1 MSGSIEIPLRDS
13 DEVIELDLS
22 QLPEGDEVL
31 SILTNEKVPLNYWVD
46 LAIEYYKQK
55 KEDDFVRILEASRT
69 DANTMYRESEKDQMS
84 CFDTLAAY
92 YVQKANKEKD
102 KTVKK
107 DLFQKAT
114 YLYTTADKIIMYDQ
128 NHLLGRAYFCLLEG
142 DKMEQADAQFNFV
155 LNQSANNIPSLL
167 GKACI
172 AFNKKDYRGA
182 LAFYKKALR
191 TNPNCPAAVRLGM
204 GHCFMKL
211 GNQDKA
217 RLAFER
223 ALELDGMCVGALV
236 GLAVLELNEKK
247 PENIRRGVQMLS
259 KAYNIDSTN
268 PMVLN
273 HLGNHFFFKQDFQKV
288 QHLGLHAFHNTEN
301 ESMRAESCY
310 QMARAFHVQED
321 YSQAFQYYYQATQYA
336 APNFVLP
343 HYGLGQMYINR
354 GDTENAAQ
362 CFEKVLKAQPGNY
375 ETMKILGSLYASSTS
390 QSKRDLAKQHL
401 KKVTEQYSEDV
412 EAWIELAQILEGS
425 DLQGSLSA
433 YHKATKL
440 LQDLVQMDIPPEI
453 LNNIAALHF
462 RLSNF
467 EEAQKYFQEAWD
479 RCEAEKEQDPQYYSS
494 ISVTIKYNTA
504 RLQEMFCQFDKAE
517 KLYKEILQDHP
528 NYVDCY
534 LRLGC
539 MARDRGQ
546 IYDASDWYKEA
557 LRMNNEHPDAWSL
570 MGNLHLAKNEWGP
583 GQKKFERILKN
594 PSTTNDSYSLI
605 ALGNVWLTTLHQ
617 PNRDKEKER
626 KHQDRALAMYKSV
639 LRSDPRSIWAANG
652 IGAVLAH
659 KGYIN
664 EARDI
669 FAQVREA
676 TADFSDVWMNIA
688 HIYVEQKQH
697 INAIQ
702 MYENCQKKFFKYPN
716 VEVLG
721 YLARAYFKAAKLKE
735 AKYTLLKARHVAP
748 HDTVIL
754 YNLALVLQRLAMQV
768 LRDEKSVLRT
778 VLAAVHE
785 LTLAQKY
792 FQHLSV
798 NGDRLKYDLG
808 AAAAEASQCRDLLS
822 QAQYHVSRAR
832 RQDDEE
838 KALRRKQEEE
848 RQALKQKVVEERQ
861 KMEEMRRQMLEVK
874 MKAREEYKEKMKN
887 AVIITE
893 VADTPRKGG
902 RGRKRD
908 IEILSDGSGAGSGAE
923 GDRKKVK
930 GRRKKETGKKR
941 GRKGKSSRSDDE
953 DDDVPRGQKRGRG
966 GNRSRKTHDEGLS
979 AKQKGRIVSKAT
991 ISDSS
996 DDSDNERLKIASGSD
1011 SDTGGKSK
1019 RRRVMSGSDSER
1031 SRSRSRSRSRKGSSS
1046 RSRSRSGSGS
1056 RSRSRSG
1063 SRSRSRSGSG
1073 SRSRSRS
1080 GSRKSGSAS
1089 RSRSR
1094 SGSRKSGS
1102 ASRSRSRS
1110 GSRKSGSASRSR
1122 SRSGSR
1128 SASRSPA
1135 RSRSGSR
1142 SRSRSPSGS
1151 RSRSRSRSR
1160 QSKSRSQ
1167 SPAQVRSGSA
1177 SPRSRSGSPR
1187 SRSGS
1192 RSPVKSHSE
1201 SEVGGG
1207 SDSE

>member
-1 MSGSIEIPLRDS
+1 MSRSIEIPLRDS

-22 QLPEGDEVL
+22 QLPDGDEVL
-31 SILTNEKVPLNYWVD
+31 GILTNEKVPLNYWVD
-46 LAIEYYKQK
+46 LAIEYYEQK
-55 KEDDFVRILEASRT
+55 NEDDFVRILEASRT
-69 DANTMYRESEKDQMS
+69 DANTMYRDSEKDQMRA
-84 CFDTLAAY
+84 FDTLAAY

-102 KTVKK
+102 KTIKK

-462 RLSNF
+462 RLGNY
-467 EEAQKYFQEAWD
+467 EEAHKHFKGAWD

-494 ISVTIKYNTA
+494 ISVTIKYNSA
-504 RLQEMFCQFDKAE
+504 RLHEMFCQYDKAE

-594 PSTTNDSYSLI
+594 PSTTTDSYSLI

-626 KHQDRALAMYKSV
+626 KHQDRALAMYKTV
-639 LRSDPRSIWAANG
+639 LRTDPRSIWAANG

-688 HIYVEQKQH
+688 HIYVEQKQF

-768 LRDEKSVLRT
+768 LRDEKSVLKT

-785 LTLAQKY
+785 LTLAQK
-792 FQHLSV
+792 
-798 NGDRLKYDLG
+798 
-808 AAAAEASQCRDLLS
+808 
-822 QAQYHVSRAR
+822 
-832 RQDDEE
+832 
-838 KALRRKQEEE
+838 
-848 RQALKQKVVEERQ
+848 
-861 KMEEMRRQMLEVK
+861 
-874 MKAREEYKEKMKN
+874 
-887 AVIITE
+887 
-893 VADTPRKGG
+893 
-902 RGRKRD
+902 
-908 IEILSDGSGAGSGAE
+908 
-923 GDRKKVK
+923 
-930 GRRKKETGKKR
+930 
-941 GRKGKSSRSDDE
+941 
-953 DDDVPRGQKRGRG
+953 
-966 GNRSRKTHDEGLS
+966 
-979 AKQKGRIVSKAT
+979 
-991 ISDSS
+991 
-996 DDSDNERLKIASGSD
+996 
-1011 SDTGGKSK
+1011 
-1019 RRRVMSGSDSER
+1019 
-1031 SRSRSRSRSRKGSSS
+1031 
-1046 RSRSRSGSGS
+1046 
-1056 RSRSRSG
+1056 
-1063 SRSRSRSGSG
+1063 
-1073 SRSRSRS
+1073 
-1080 GSRKSGSAS
+1080 
-1089 RSRSR
+1089 
-1094 SGSRKSGS
+1094 
-1102 ASRSRSRS
+1102 
-1110 GSRKSGSASRSR
+1110 
-1122 SRSGSR
+1122 
-1128 SASRSPA
+1128 
-1135 RSRSGSR
+1135 
-1142 SRSRSPSGS
+1142 
-1151 RSRSRSRSR
+1151 
-1160 QSKSRSQ
+1160 
-1167 SPAQVRSGSA
+1167 
-1177 SPRSRSGSPR
+1177 
-1187 SRSGS
+1187 
-1192 RSPVKSHSE
+1192 
-1201 SEVGGG
+1201 
-1207 SDSE
+1207 

>member
-1 MSGSIEIPLRDS
+1 MSGCIEIPLRDS
-13 DEVIELDLS
+13 DEVIELDLES
-22 QLPEGDEVL
+22 LPEGDEVL
-31 SILTNEKVPLNYWVD
+31 GILTNEKVPLNYWVD
-46 LAIEYYKQK
+46 LAVEYYKQK
-55 KEDDFVRILEASRT
+55 KEEDFVRILEASRT
-69 DANTMYRESEKDQMS
+69 DANTMYRESEKDQMRS
-84 CFDTLAAY
+84 YDTLAAY
-92 YVQKANKEKD
+92 YVQLANKEKD
-102 KTVKK
+102 KTAKK
-107 DLFQKAT
+107 ELFQKAT

-288 QHLGLHAFHNTEN
+288 QHLALHAFHNTEN

-462 RLSNF
+462 RLGNY
-467 EEAQKYFQEAWD
+467 EEAQKYFKEAWE
-479 RCEAEKEQDPQYYSS
+479 RCDAEKDQDPQYYSS

-504 RLQEMFCQFDKAE
+504 RLHEMFCQFDKAE

-617 PNRDKEKER
+617 PNRDKEKEQ
-626 KHQDRALAMYKSV
+626 KHQDRALAMYKTV

-688 HIYVEQKQH
+688 HIYVEQKQY

-721 YLARAYFKAAKLKE
+721 YLARAYFKAVKLKE

-754 YNLALVLQRLAMQV
+754 YNLALVLQRLATQV
-768 LRDEKSVLRT
+768 LRDEKSNLKT

-822 QAQYHVSRAR
+822 QAQYHVARAR

-838 KALRRKQEEE
+838 KALRRKQDEE

-861 KMEEMRRQMLEVK
+861 KMEERRRLMIEER
-874 MKAREEYKEKMKN
+874 MKAREQYKEKMKN
-887 AVIITE
+887 AVIINE
-893 VADTPRKGG
+893 PVEPSRKGG

-908 IEILSDGSGAGSGAE
+908 VEILSDGSGGGSGPE
-923 GDRKKVK
+923 GESRPKKGRGRKK
-930 GRRKKETGKKR
+930 KEPGERKKR
-941 GRKGKSSRSDDE
+941 GRKSKQGSDD
-953 DDDVPRGQKRGRG
+953 DDDDQPRGRKRGKG
-966 GNRSRKTHDEGLS
+966 GAKGRKKASEDGLS

-1011 SDTGGKSK
+1011 SEGGKSK
-1019 RRRVMSGSDSER
+1019 RRRVMSNSDS
-1031 SRSRSRSRSRKGSSS
+1031 SRSRSRSRSGSRKSS
-1046 RSRSRSGSGS
+1046 RSRSRSKSGSRSRSRSKSGSRSRSRSGSRRSGSGS
-1056 RSRSRSG
+1056 RSRSRS
-1063 SRSRSRSGSG
+1063 RSRSG
-1073 SRSRSRS
+1073 
-1080 GSRKSGSAS
+1080 
-1089 RSRSR
+1089 
-1094 SGSRKSGS
+1094 
-1102 ASRSRSRS
+1102 
-1110 GSRKSGSASRSR
+1110 
-1122 SRSGSR
+1122 
-1128 SASRSPA
+1128 SRSPA

-1142 SRSRSPSGS
+1142 SPAKS
-1151 RSRSRSRSR
+1151 RSRSRSGSR
-1160 QSKSRSQ
+1160 SKSRS
-1167 SPAQVRSGSA
+1167 RS
-1177 SPRSRSGSPR
+1177 RSRSGSPR

-1192 RSPVKSHSE
+1192 RSPARSGSGSPRSRSGSRSPAKSG
-1201 SEVGGG
+1201 SEVGRA

>member
-1 MSGSIEIPLRDS
+1 MSGCIEIPLRDS
-13 DEVIELDLS
+13 DEVIELDLES
-22 QLPEGDEVL
+22 LPEGDEVL
-31 SILTNEKVPLNYWVD
+31 GILTNEKVPLNYWVD
-46 LAIEYYKQK
+46 LAVEYYKQK
-55 KEDDFVRILEASRT
+55 KEEDFVRILEASRT
-69 DANTMYRESEKDQMS
+69 DANTMYRESEKDQMRS
-84 CFDTLAAY
+84 YDTLAAY
-92 YVQKANKEKD
+92 YVQLANKEKD
-102 KTVKK
+102 KTAKK
-107 DLFQKAT
+107 ELFQKAT

-288 QHLGLHAFHNTEN
+288 QHLALHAFHNTEN

-462 RLSNF
+462 RLGNY
-467 EEAQKYFQEAWD
+467 EEAQKYFKEAWE
-479 RCEAEKEQDPQYYSS
+479 RCDAEKDQDPQYYSS

-504 RLQEMFCQFDKAE
+504 RLHEMFCQFDKAE

-617 PNRDKEKER
+617 PNRDKEKEQ
-626 KHQDRALAMYKSV
+626 KHQDRALAMYKTV

-688 HIYVEQKQH
+688 HIYVEQKQY

-721 YLARAYFKAAKLKE
+721 YLARAYFKAVKLKE

-754 YNLALVLQRLAMQV
+754 YNLALVLQRLATQV
-768 LRDEKSVLRT
+768 LRDEKSNLKT

-822 QAQYHVSRAR
+822 QAQYHVARAR

-838 KALRRKQEEE
+838 KALRRKQDEE

-861 KMEEMRRQMLEVK
+861 KMEERRRLMIEER
-874 MKAREEYKEKMKN
+874 MKAREQYKEKMKN
-887 AVIITE
+887 AVIINE
-893 VADTPRKGG
+893 PAEPARKGG

-908 IEILSDGSGAGSGAE
+908 VEILSDGSGGGSGPE
-923 GDRKKVK
+923 GESRPKKGRGRKK
-930 GRRKKETGKKR
+930 KEPGERKKR
-941 GRKGKSSRSDDE
+941 GRKSKQGSDDE
-953 DDDVPRGQKRGRG
+953 DDDQPRGRKRGKG
-966 GNRSRKTHDEGLS
+966 GAKGRKKASEDGLS

-1011 SDTGGKSK
+1011 SEGGKSK
-1019 RRRVMSGSDSER
+1019 RRRVVSNSDS
-1031 SRSRSRSRSRKGSSS
+1031 SRSRSRSRSGSRKSS
-1046 RSRSRSGSGS
+1046 RSRSRSKSGSRSRSRSKSGSRSRSRSGSRRSGSGS
-1056 RSRSRSG
+1056 RSRSRS
-1063 SRSRSRSGSG
+1063 RSRSG
-1073 SRSRSRS
+1073 
-1080 GSRKSGSAS
+1080 
-1089 RSRSR
+1089 
-1094 SGSRKSGS
+1094 
-1102 ASRSRSRS
+1102 
-1110 GSRKSGSASRSR
+1110 
-1122 SRSGSR
+1122 
-1128 SASRSPA
+1128 SRSPA

-1142 SRSRSPSGS
+1142 SPAKS
-1151 RSRSRSRSR
+1151 RSRSRSGSR
-1160 QSKSRSQ
+1160 SKSRS
-1167 SPAQVRSGSA
+1167 RS
-1177 SPRSRSGSPR
+1177 RSRSGSPR

-1192 RSPVKSHSE
+1192 RSPARSGSGSPRSRSGSRSPAKSG
-1201 SEVGGG
+1201 SEVGRGG
-1207 SDSE
+1207 DSE

>member
-1 MSGSIEIPLRDS
+1 MSGCIEIPLRDS

-22 QLPEGDEVL
+22 QLPEGEEVL
-31 SILTNEKVPLNYWVD
+31 GILTNEKVPLNYWVD
-46 LAIEYYKQK
+46 LAVEYYKQK

-69 DANTMYRESEKDQMS
+69 DANSIYRDSEKDQMRS
-84 CFDTLAAY
+84 FDTLAAY

-211 GNQDKA
+211 GNQEKA

-223 ALELDGMCVGALV
+223 ALELDSMCVGALV

-462 RLSNF
+462 RLGNY
-467 EEAQKYFQEAWD
+467 EEAHKYFQEAWD
-479 RCEAEKEQDPQYYSS
+479 RCESEKEQDLQYYSA

-504 RLQEMFCQFDKAE
+504 RLHEMFCQYDKAE

-528 NYVDCY
+528 NYVTF
-534 LRLGC
+534 
-539 MARDRGQ
+539 
-546 IYDASDWYKEA
+546 A
-557 LRMNNEHPDAWSL
+557 LDAWR
-570 MGNLHLAKNEWGP
+570 GTE
-583 GQKKFERILKN
+583 
-594 PSTTNDSYSLI
+594 
-605 ALGNVWLTTLHQ
+605 
-617 PNRDKEKER
+617 DKSMMPQIGTR
-626 KHQDRALAMYKSV
+626 KLC
-639 LRSDPRSIWAANG
+639 
-652 IGAVLAH
+652 
-659 KGYIN
+659 
-664 EARDI
+664 E
-669 FAQVREA
+669 
-676 TADFSDVWMNIA
+676 
-688 HIYVEQKQH
+688 
-697 INAIQ
+697 
-702 MYENCQKKFFKYPN
+702 
-716 VEVLG
+716 
-721 YLARAYFKAAKLKE
+721 
-735 AKYTLLKARHVAP
+735 
-748 HDTVIL
+748 
-754 YNLALVLQRLAMQV
+754 
-768 LRDEKSVLRT
+768 
-778 VLAAVHE
+778 
-785 LTLAQKY
+785 
-792 FQHLSV
+792 
-798 NGDRLKYDLG
+798 
-808 AAAAEASQCRDLLS
+808 
-822 QAQYHVSRAR
+822 
-832 RQDDEE
+832 
-838 KALRRKQEEE
+838 
-848 RQALKQKVVEERQ
+848 
-861 KMEEMRRQMLEVK
+861 
-874 MKAREEYKEKMKN
+874 
-887 AVIITE
+887 
-893 VADTPRKGG
+893 
-902 RGRKRD
+902 
-908 IEILSDGSGAGSGAE
+908 
-923 GDRKKVK
+923 
-930 GRRKKETGKKR
+930 
-941 GRKGKSSRSDDE
+941 
-953 DDDVPRGQKRGRG
+953 
-966 GNRSRKTHDEGLS
+966 
-979 AKQKGRIVSKAT
+979 
-991 ISDSS
+991 
-996 DDSDNERLKIASGSD
+996 
-1011 SDTGGKSK
+1011 
-1019 RRRVMSGSDSER
+1019 
-1031 SRSRSRSRSRKGSSS
+1031 
-1046 RSRSRSGSGS
+1046 
-1056 RSRSRSG
+1056 
-1063 SRSRSRSGSG
+1063 
-1073 SRSRSRS
+1073 
-1080 GSRKSGSAS
+1080 
-1089 RSRSR
+1089 
-1094 SGSRKSGS
+1094 
-1102 ASRSRSRS
+1102 
-1110 GSRKSGSASRSR
+1110 
-1122 SRSGSR
+1122 
-1128 SASRSPA
+1128 
-1135 RSRSGSR
+1135 
-1142 SRSRSPSGS
+1142 
-1151 RSRSRSRSR
+1151 
-1160 QSKSRSQ
+1160 
-1167 SPAQVRSGSA
+1167 
-1177 SPRSRSGSPR
+1177 
-1187 SRSGS
+1187 
-1192 RSPVKSHSE
+1192 
-1201 SEVGGG
+1201 
-1207 SDSE
+1207 

>member
-1 MSGSIEIPLRDS
+1 MSGCIEIPLRDS

-22 QLPEGDEVL
+22 SLPDVEEVL
-31 SILTNEKVPLNYWVD
+31 GILTNEKVPLSYWVD
-46 LAIEYYKQK
+46 LSIEYYKQK
-55 KEDDFVRILEASRT
+55 NEEAFVRILEASRV
-69 DANTMYRESEKDQMS
+69 DATLTGDSEKDQMRS
-84 CFDTLAAY
+84 YDTLAAY
-92 YVQKANKEKD
+92 YVQKAYKEKEPQA
-102 KTVKK
+102 KK

-155 LNQSANNIPSLL
+155 LNQSPNNIPSLL

-172 AFNKKDYRGA
+172 AYNKKDYRGA

-247 PENIRRGVQMLS
+247 PDHIRRGVQMLS

-273 HLGNHFFFKQDFQKV
+273 HLGNHFFFKSDWAKV
-288 QHLGLHAFHNTEN
+288 QHLCLHAFHNTEN

-310 QMARAFHVQED
+310 QMARAHHVQED

-336 APNFVLP
+336 PPNFVLP

-354 GDTENAAQ
+354 GDQENAAQ

-401 KKVTEQYSEDV
+401 KKVTEQMSDDV

-425 DLQGSLSA
+425 DLQGSLAA

-440 LQDLVQMDIPPEI
+440 LEDVIQMEIPPEI

-462 RLSNF
+462 RLGNY
-467 EEAQKYFQEAWD
+467 EEAQKHFKMAWD
-479 RCEAEKEQDPQYYSS
+479 RCEAEKQQEQPQYYSS
-494 ISVTIKYNTA
+494 ISVTIKYNTG
-504 RLQEMFCQFDKAE
+504 RLYEMFCQFDKAE

-626 KHQDRALAMYKSV
+626 KHQDRALAMYKNV

-688 HIYVEQKQH
+688 HIYVEQKQY

-721 YLARAYFKAAKLKE
+721 YLARAYYKAMKLKE

-754 YNLALVLQRLAMQV
+754 YNLALVLQKLASQV
-768 LRDEKSVLRT
+768 LRDEKSNLKT

-822 QAQYHVSRAR
+822 QAQYHVARAR

-848 RQALKQKVVEERQ
+848 RNALKQKVIEERL
-861 KMEEMRRQMLEVK
+861 KLEESRRQRLEEK
-874 MKAREEYKEKMKN
+874 IKEREIYKEKMKN
-887 AVIITE
+887 AVIIQE
-893 VADTPRKGG
+893 VAEVSKKGG
-902 RGRKRD
+902 RGRKREYD
-908 IEILSDGSGAGSGAE
+908 ILSDGSGPGSG
-923 GDRKKVK
+923 
-930 GRRKKETGKKR
+930 
-941 GRKGKSSRSDDE
+941 
-953 DDDVPRGQKRGRG
+953 
-966 GNRSRKTHDEGLS
+966 DEGG
-979 AKQKGRIVSKAT
+979 APKVR
-991 ISDSS
+991 
-996 DDSDNERLKIASGSD
+996 ASG
-1011 SDTGGKSK
+1011 
-1019 RRRVMSGSDSER
+1019 
-1031 SRSRSRSRSRKGSSS
+1031 
-1046 RSRSRSGSGS
+1046 
-1056 RSRSRSG
+1056 
-1063 SRSRSRSGSG
+1063 
-1073 SRSRSRS
+1073 
-1080 GSRKSGSAS
+1080 
-1089 RSRSR
+1089 
-1094 SGSRKSGS
+1094 
-1102 ASRSRSRS
+1102 
-1110 GSRKSGSASRSR
+1110 
-1122 SRSGSR
+1122 
-1128 SASRSPA
+1128 P
-1135 RSRSGSR
+1135 
-1142 SRSRSPSGS
+1142 
-1151 RSRSRSRSR
+1151 
-1160 QSKSRSQ
+1160 
-1167 SPAQVRSGSA
+1167 
-1177 SPRSRSGSPR
+1177 
-1187 SRSGS
+1187 
-1192 RSPVKSHSE
+1192 
-1201 SEVGGG
+1201 
-1207 SDSE
+1207 